1 MMRNSVLKEF
11 KDDLDRPTARKKSV
25 VEFWRRS
32 ILKSTL
38 HGWS

>member
-25 VEFWRRS
+25 EFWRRS
-32 ILKSTL
+32 ILKSKL